1 MAFVVMAFAGTA
13 PAFAASGDTARV
25 HDARVHYEQ
34 AVANYN
40 LDELA
45 PALAEFREAYRLKP
59 DPSFLFNIA
68 QCYRKLGQVDAALDF
83 YRKYLRSLP
92 NAPNRAD
99 VERIVADLRAH
110 QASATTPEAA
120 PATHPSVTAAPVIE
134 APVAPAPVAP
144 LVVPAP
150 APPAPPA
157 TRVDVLVATP
167 ETAPT
172 PAVPLYRRW
181 WFWTAL
187 GAVVAGAAIGGY
199 AASRPGPRPYQ
210 GTLDPPTVGVP

>member
-13 PAFAASGDTARV
+13 PTFAAGGDTARV
-25 HDARVHYEQ
+25 REARVHYEQ

-99 VERIVADLRAH
+99 VERIVADLHAH
-110 QASATTPEAA
+110 QASATAPEAA
-120 PATHPSVTAAPVIE
+120 PPTHPSLTAAPVTE
-134 APVAPAPVAP
+134 APVAPAPV
-144 LVVPAP
+144 VPAP
-150 APPAPPA
+150 VVLAPALPA

-167 ETAPT
+167 ETAPA
-172 PAVPLYRRW
+172 PSVALYRRW